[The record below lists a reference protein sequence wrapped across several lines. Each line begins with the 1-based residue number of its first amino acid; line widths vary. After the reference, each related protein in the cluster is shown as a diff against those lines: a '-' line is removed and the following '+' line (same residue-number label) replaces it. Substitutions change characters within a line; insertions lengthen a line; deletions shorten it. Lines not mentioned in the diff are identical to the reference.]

1 MEKTYKEALLS
12 IDKLMFDSKQDGQG
26 LHLQNLSSKYIQVIT

>member
-12 IDKLMFDSKQDGQG
+12 IDKLMFDSKQNKMARVCIYKIY
-26 LHLQNLSSKYIQVIT
+26 LVNISK